1 MMEKVFAFLNSL
13 DFLNIFGYVPQ
24 FTIKKQACYKSE
36 FAAIMHL
43 FYFVLFWYYVITVTL
58 HYIKAYNEVDAI
70 KVFSSES
77 TNYNFSTQDIYFGIG
92 IMKSTMVNLSL
103 YPGINIALQYVFVDE
118 IGRKNYTNIN
128 LTTCEMTNFYS
139 PSDWKNIPND
149 EQEYLIKRLTNY
161 LCPDSTSFS
170 QTLIPYKLLNYSYY
184 QFIVKA
190 ANESVLNSTIQQLSL
205 DKPKI
210 QLIWSGIDVV
220 SQEKDA
226 PYKTY
231 LDFLQS
237 SFHEN
242 SYEEVELFLT
252 PFTIYDDD
260 YRFSSQYRIY
270 KDDFFST
277 QPQGEIFNVEKVIYR
292 TLDQFGRKIP
302 PNSSDTDNLLF
313 QKFKINLSSQSSK
326 VYRNY
331 TKFVDFLAQTTA
343 LTSNILFFLMI
354 FISWVNSVLAQ
365 NILLGTLFSSNSIK
379 HMKEFENDYKNILIN
394 DKSK

>member
-270 KDDFFST
+270 KMIFF
-277 QPQGEIFNVEKVIYR
+277 QHNHKEK
-292 TLDQFGRKIP
+292 
-302 PNSSDTDNLLF
+302 
-313 QKFKINLSSQSSK
+313 
-326 VYRNY
+326 
-331 TKFVDFLAQTTA
+331 
-343 LTSNILFFLMI
+343 FLM
-354 FISWVNSVLAQ
+354 L
-365 NILLGTLFSSNSIK
+365 K
-379 HMKEFENDYKNILIN
+379 K
-394 DKSK
+394 

>member
-1 MMEKVFAFLNSL
+1 
-13 DFLNIFGYVPQ
+13 
-24 FTIKKQACYKSE
+24 
-36 FAAIMHL
+36 
-43 FYFVLFWYYVITVTL
+43 
-58 HYIKAYNEVDAI
+58 
-70 KVFSSES
+70 
-77 TNYNFSTQDIYFGIG
+77 
-92 IMKSTMVNLSL
+92 
-103 YPGINIALQYVFVDE
+103 
-118 IGRKNYTNIN
+118 
-128 LTTCEMTNFYS
+128 MTNFYS

-270 KDDFFST
+270 KNDFFST

-292 TLDQFGRKIP
+292 TLDQFGKKIP
-302 PNSSDTDNLLF
+302 PNPSDTNHLLF